1 MRYYVRRNKDAVIQG
16 PCTVPEL
23 LAGITAGDFS
33 ADTLVSS
40 DLGDTPADLSTGRQC
55 DWFPLRDV
63 PEAGRLLPPPP
74 KPAPEPPHPMSRR
87 YVVFRT
93 VLALLCLGVAFAEQR
108 WFVWVIAG
116 LMVWE
121 AGTALQLYTTQQ
133 PPRSE
138 VV

>member
-1 MRYYVRRNKDAVIQG
+1 MRYYIRQNKNAVIQG

-23 LAGITAGDFS
+23 LAGITAGDFG

-40 DLGDTPADLSTGRQC
+40 DLGDTLTDLRAGREC

-63 PEAGRLLPPPP
+63 PEATRLLPPLPELA
-74 KPAPEPPHPMSRR
+74 PAPPRPMSRR

-93 VLALLCLGVAFAEQR
+93 MLALLCLGVAFTERR
-108 WFVWVIAG
+108 WLFWGIAG

-121 AGTALQLYTTQQ
+121 AGTALGRYTKQQ
-133 PPRSE
+133 PPRGE

>member
-1 MRYYVRRNKDAVIQG
+1 MRYYIRQNKDAVIQG

-23 LAGITAGDFS
+23 LAGITAGDFG

-40 DLGDTPADLSTGRQC
+40 DLGDTLADLRTGRHC

-63 PEAGRLLPPPP
+63 SEAGRLLPPPP
-74 KPAPEPPHPMSRR
+74 KSEPDPPRPVSLR
-87 YVVFRT
+87 YVVFQT

-121 AGTALQLYTTQQ
+121 AGTALGRYTKQQ
-133 PPRSE
+133 PPRGE